1 MLLEG
6 LQLPLTTPF
15 YPDGR
20 LNLRKL
26 QHNVAAYSKT
36 PVAGIAVLSEY
47 GEPTALSDE
56 ETRQV
61 LRAAIEAAAAEKVML
76 AGASRDSVL
85 GTMSIA
91 DHAAGLGYDAVLVG
105 QPSSLKAGNRPHAS
119 RELLT
124 YFRSVADRSSIPL
137 VLSSTDA
144 AHGGSL
150 PAEVVIE
157 LAGHPR
163 IIGLVDGDAATDRI
177 AMLQQ
182 ATSAVKR
189 DVTVTSVFA
198 AVTGRMLSR
207 LQPEATGAMLSADT
221 LTGAGSAVA
230 VAPPV
235 PALKTRTKLVGFQI
249 LAGNTTQMLD
259 SLLTGAVGAMPPF
272 AACAPQAC
280 YEVFAA
286 WKDGD
291 QGLAEEKQAR
301 LHAVANRLEDSLGIS
316 GIKFGCDLNG
326 YFGGL
331 PRLPK
336 LPPTGNE
343 REEIEMLMQGLR
355 S

>member
-85 GTMSIA
+85 GTLSIA

-198 AVTGRMLSR
+198 AVTGRMLSPSSTR
-207 LQPEATGAMLSADT
+207 SNRCHALSGYSNGRWFCGGSRSSCPRFEDANQTGWLSDLGREHNADAGQPADRSRRCDAPICSLRATGLLRSVCCMEGRRSGASRRK
-221 LTGAGSAVA
+221 AGSIA
-230 VAPPV
+230 
-235 PALKTRTKLVGFQI
+235 R
-249 LAGNTTQMLD
+249 
-259 SLLTGAVGAMPPF
+259 SR
-272 AACAPQAC
+272 
-280 YEVFAA
+280 
-286 WKDGD
+286 
-291 QGLAEEKQAR
+291 KQ
-301 LHAVANRLEDSLGIS
+301 
-316 GIKFGCDLNG
+316 
-326 YFGGL
+326 
-331 PRLPK
+331 
-336 LPPTGNE
+336 T
-343 REEIEMLMQGLR
+343 
-355 S
+355 